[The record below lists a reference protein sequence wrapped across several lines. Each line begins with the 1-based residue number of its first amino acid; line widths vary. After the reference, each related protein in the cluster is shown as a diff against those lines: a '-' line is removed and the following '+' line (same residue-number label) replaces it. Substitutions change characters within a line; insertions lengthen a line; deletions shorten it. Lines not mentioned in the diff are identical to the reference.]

1 MKKRV
6 VYILLVLLS
15 VTTLAIPPQDVKTG
29 AKKPVPKAQP
39 KSAVDDD
46 QIPDSLLHA
55 RWRIQKTAPVVVN
68 DLDSSAL
75 DLKMPDNIRQL
86 VEYNDSQ
93 NVYYIGSKIGD
104 SYLNAPVLMT
114 PEEYLKWS

>member
-1 MKKRV
+1 M
-6 VYILLVLLS
+6 LVLLS
-15 VTTLAIPPQDVKTG
+15 VSTLAIPPQDVKTG

-39 KSAVDDD
+39 KSTIDDD
-46 QIPDSLLHA
+46 DHIPDSLLHA
-55 RWRIQKTAPVVVN
+55 RWRIQKTTPVVVS

-93 NVYYIGSKIGD
+93 NVY
-104 SYLNAPVLMT
+104 
-114 PEEYLKWS
+114 